1 MVLFEVLCMS
11 CAETFGNF
19 NLKWF
24 AESGNSASHH
34 LGLGV
39 LGYAVVL
46 FFLVRAFALKNVL
59 MVTALWEGMIT
70 IIGAASAYFIL
81 GERFHHPIQWL
92 GVALAILAVG
102 MIHIGQH
109 LKHG

>member
-1 MVLFEVLCMS
+1 
-11 CAETFGNF
+11 
-19 NLKWF
+19 
-24 AESGNSASHH
+24 
-34 LGLGV
+34 
-39 LGYAVVL
+39 
-46 FFLVRAFALKNVL
+46 
-59 MVTALWEGMIT
+59 MIT